1 MQQHKQIQQLRK
13 ISFDGLETV
22 KIRQTSSCYTH
33 VAVQVF
39 VTVDVH
45 MYTCSNAWAVHVVM
59 FLNVVCGLG
68 VWEELASHIKI
79 FSLPPPFLRAGNPVS
94 CVCMCHD
101 VLYVLYGLVRVVS
114 ILISFS

>member
-13 ISFDGLETV
+13 ISFNGLE
-22 KIRQTSSCYTH
+22 IRQTSSCYSH

-45 MYTCSNAWAVHVVM
+45 IYTCSNAWAVHVGM

-68 VWEELASHIKI
+68 VWEELACHI
-79 FSLPPPFLRAGNPVS
+79 
-94 CVCMCHD
+94 
-101 VLYVLYGLVRVVS
+101 
-114 ILISFS
+114 